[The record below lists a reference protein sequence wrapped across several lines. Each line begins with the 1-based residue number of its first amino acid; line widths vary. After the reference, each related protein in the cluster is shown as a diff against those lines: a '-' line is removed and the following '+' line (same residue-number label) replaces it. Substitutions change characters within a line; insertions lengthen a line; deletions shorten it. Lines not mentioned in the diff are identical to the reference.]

1 MERLAQKMTRP
12 PHIRGFTV
20 FSTGPR
26 LLGLARDPHIIAGPG
41 TPPAGFV
48 GPTTSA
54 SEWVV
59 YWAIA
64 KVFDDPENP
73 RLPPFGGGR
82 DWSYQQ
88 SVEGGR
94 RERGGSVV
102 DYVLFLPGEK
112 IGLRLQTE
120 RFHYMAGPK
129 KQSYDIIQQNNL
141 SRFMTIRDIFELD
154 ILPAGDGSKA
164 VARVVDILGGRRRIN
179 PITSQR
185 ARRVRA

>member
-1 MERLAQKMTRP
+1 MERPQKMKRP

-26 LLGLARDPHIIAGPG
+26 LLGLAKDPQIIAGPG
-41 TPPAGFV
+41 LPPPGFV

-54 SEWVV
+54 SEWVL
-59 YWAIA
+59 YWALA

-73 RLPPFGGGR
+73 RLPPFLGGR
-82 DWSYQQ
+82 DWSYQI

-102 DYVLFLPGEK
+102 DMVIFLPGEK
-112 IGLRLQTE
+112 IGVRLQTE
-120 RFHYMAGPK
+120 RFHVFAGPK
-129 KQSYDIIQQNNL
+129 KQSYDLIQEKNL
-141 SRFMTIRDIFELD
+141 SRFMTIRDVFEQD

-164 VARVVDILGGRRRIN
+164 IAAVVNLLGGRRRIS

-185 ARRVRA
+185 ARRVRS